1 MRTAITTQ
9 LKEIE
14 DFEDRVYQAFTAPI
28 GVEKPYCTFK
38 LGEDNPSMENKLGA
52 FLDLQIF
59 IYNSPSSFTTL
70 DALAIEVRNK
80 LDKVT
85 LTIDGSPERYFR
97 PEYVK
102 TLQDWH
108 NEIDNTFMKRV
119 DFTIPLSR

>member
-9 LKEIE
+9 LKTIE
-14 DFEDRVYQAFTAPI
+14 EFEDRVYQAFTAPL

-70 DALAIEVRNK
+70 DTLAKEVRNK

-85 LTIDGSPERYFR
+85 LTIDDSPPRYFR